1 MSFFSTWIHYMQ
13 TTYYPSDGLKVD
25 RPILEHQAYT
35 FYIDKSKKQGEQE
48 DISTAFGVSVI

>member
-1 MSFFSTWIHYMQ
+1 MQ

-48 DISTAFGVSVI
+48 DISTAFGVSVIWTQCKTLYN